1 MGICF
6 GSDCISEPDICV
18 QAPVGLRKKSF
29 SSRAKTE
36 GRFIEQLFSMLSDQ
50 DQYGD
55 VIRWEYVYILITPVD
70 FERLNPVLTA

>member
-1 MGICF
+1 M
-6 GSDCISEPDICV
+6 

-36 GRFIEQLFSMLSDQ
+36 GRFIEKLFSMLSDQ